1 MAYFTG
7 KGWWT
12 QSIAPFYLMYP
23 ILKAT
28 VDNCNGKAL
37 TFSDLARA
45 YSSFASDHWRTKE
58 GKTLLI
64 KDLPDKHLM
73 NIINLFIKKGT
84 PEVTWRRYK
93 LLLEAEERG
102 LWDTAKRLKARLTGL
117 PERMWKL
124 D

>member
-1 MAYFTG
+1 
-7 KGWWT
+7 
-12 QSIAPFYLMYP
+12 
-23 ILKAT
+23 
-28 VDNCNGKAL
+28 
-37 TFSDLARA
+37 
-45 YSSFASDHWRTKE
+45 
-58 GKTLLI
+58 
-64 KDLPDKHLM
+64 M